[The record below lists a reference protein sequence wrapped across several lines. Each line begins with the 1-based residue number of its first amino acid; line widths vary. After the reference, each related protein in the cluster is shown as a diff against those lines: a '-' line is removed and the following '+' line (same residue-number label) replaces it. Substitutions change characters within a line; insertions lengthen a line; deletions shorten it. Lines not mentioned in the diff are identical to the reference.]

1 MPRPTLDLRD
11 ALLLSWGCVC
21 TGRIWPLPCVKQR
34 QDSVCELDF
43 TRHQMRCSRVE
54 IGSQSSFLLVPSS
67 SPLLL
72 PPRWVDVL
80 IKRGSACSPLSC
92 GAWDHILGLASLGSL
107 TICINVYLTNREPSY
122 IPPAFVVGLV
132 GAVSL
137 AEAFLGC
144 LLCAWGISNPQKKP
158 FLPEE

>member
-1 MPRPTLDLRD
+1 MVPVALSQHRIWLLHQAGVEGGGTDSFCAGGAKQGSHALAHSELRHEDKTKPKVFSLQWSYGWRGAAGMPHPILDLRD
-11 ALLLSWGCVC
+11 TLLLSWGCVC

-80 IKRGSACSPLSC
+80 IK
-92 GAWDHILGLASLGSL
+92 
-107 TICINVYLTNREPSY
+107 
-122 IPPAFVVGLV
+122 
-132 GAVSL
+132 
-137 AEAFLGC
+137 
-144 LLCAWGISNPQKKP
+144 
-158 FLPEE
+158 